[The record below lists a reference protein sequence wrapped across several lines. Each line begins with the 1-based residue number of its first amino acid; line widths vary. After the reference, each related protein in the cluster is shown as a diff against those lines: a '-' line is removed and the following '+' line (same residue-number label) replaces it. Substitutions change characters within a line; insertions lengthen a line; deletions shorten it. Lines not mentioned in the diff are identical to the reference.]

1 MNTVEISQLEKN
13 NLTKSGQTM
22 KSSDSEIT
30 DTENTAA
37 DKKMPKLKA
46 KIKAGF
52 VGLIGQPNAGKST
65 LMNNLV
71 KEKVS
76 IVTPKPQTTRRR
88 VQGLVTV
95 PAGQMIFVDAPGII
109 KSTSG
114 LNSFLEKEA
123 NDVMKNSDALIAV
136 LSIDEMDIKY
146 NNEILDLVKS
156 AKKPFIVIITKTDI
170 NEKIHRVR
178 ILSEQLNEQKI
189 KWHTVGKKIASQ
201 EDLDH
206 IFESVLAMLPES
218 EQYLFDKDHYTTE
231 SVKDLASEIIR
242 EKCFEELEHEVPFS
256 IAIISQKF
264 EENAKCPR
272 LIYDIMVSKESHKPI
287 VIGKG
292 ADKIK
297 KIGEKARIEIQ
308 KMMGVPK
315 IYLELNVVVKENWF
329 VNKSFMKELNY
340 VVRD

>member
-1 MNTVEISQLEKN
+1 MNLENQIISEKN
-13 NLTKSGQTM
+13 NELKSGGQSM
-22 KSSDSEIT
+22 
-30 DTENTAA
+30 ENTGTEKSKSL
-37 DKKMPKLKA
+37 KKPQT

-88 VQGLVTV
+88 VQGLVTL
-95 PAGQMIFVDAPGII
+95 PAGQIIFVDAPGII

-123 NDVMKNSDALIAV
+123 HDVMKNSDALIAV

-146 NNEILDLVKS
+146 NNEILDLVKA
-156 AKKPFIVIITKTDI
+156 AKKPFIAIITKTDI
-170 NEKIHRVR
+170 DEKIHRIR
-178 ILSEQLNEQKI
+178 ILGEQLTEQKI
-189 KWHTVGKKIASQ
+189 KWHTVGKKITNN
-201 EDLDH
+201 EDLQM
-206 IFESVLAMLPES
+206 IFDSVLELLPES
-218 EQYLFDKDHYTTE
+218 DQYLFDKEHYTTE
-231 SVKDLASEIIR
+231 SVKELASEIIR
-242 EKCFEELEHEVPFS
+242 EKCFEELAFEIPFN
-256 IAIISQKF
+256 IAILTQKF
-264 EENAKCPR
+264 EENLKCPR
-272 LIYDIMVSKESHKPI
+272 LIYDILVAKESHKPI
-287 VIGKG
+287 VVGKG

-297 KIGEKARIEIQ
+297 KIGEKARLEIQ

-329 VNKSFMKELNY
+329 GNKSLMKELKY

>member
-1 MNTVEISQLEKN
+1 MNLEN
-13 NLTKSGQTM
+13 QTESKSGQNM
-22 KSSDSEIT
+22 K
-30 DTENTAA
+30 NTVVEKTNQT
-37 DKKMPKLKA
+37 KKPLG

-65 LMNNLV
+65 LLNNLV

-88 VQGLVTV
+88 VQGLVTL
-95 PAGQMIFVDAPGII
+95 PAGQIVFVDAPGII

-123 NDVMKNSDALIAV
+123 HDVMKNSDALIAV
-136 LSIDEMDIKY
+136 LSIDEIDIKY
-146 NNEILDLVKS
+146 NNEILDLVKA
-156 AKKPFIVIITKTDI
+156 AKKPFIAIITKTDI
-170 NEKIHRVR
+170 DDKIHRVR
-178 ILSEQLNEQKI
+178 ILGQQLTDQKI
-189 KWHTVGKKIASQ
+189 KWHSVGKKITNK
-201 EDLDH
+201 EDLQV
-206 IFESVLAMLPES
+206 IFDSVLELLPES
-218 EQYLFDKDHYTTE
+218 EQFLFDKDHYTTE

-242 EKCFEELEHEVPFS
+242 EKCFEELAFEIPFN
-256 IAIISQKF
+256 IAILPQKF
-264 EENAKCPR
+264 EEDLKCPR
-272 LIYDIMVSKESHKPI
+272 LIYDILVAKDSHKPI
-287 VIGKG
+287 VVGKG

-329 VNKSFMKELNY
+329 GNKSLMKELNY